1 MADAATIPDNLRAKA
16 QEKGWPDDLL
26 QQALAAGASPDQ
38 LISYMDRGITAEQA
52 RQVMAGQQGAAATAP
67 AATVP
72 AATAA
77 VVAAVTISDELRTA
91 AEKANWPLELVE
103 QAVGFGAAEADLIN
117 YMNMGVTADQ
127 AREFMQQQAGGGASP
142 FEPDLS
148 WMNVPTEWNT
158 RARPTKHGLTLDAI
172 NIGKY
177 GDVPDTWPFQTEM
190 PRGAVPIP
198 GVEGMGYS
206 IFEKQEVWSDACA
219 ALYEEAI
226 QRRWRPATDV
236 PWDTIQPLPDD
247 IERAICQ
254 ICTHISEKEQNEA
267 DILGR
272 WEPEISYGY
281 HEVKLYLATTIF
293 ENARA
298 VEVFR
303 KRALSNGGGLGV
315 QSSGW
320 GFRSIVDARN
330 FTEMTT
336 IQMVLHDSI
345 TLGQYAY
352 GEKYA
357 KNPAEKYIFGHSIQD
372 KARHIAYG
380 ITHLKYALLNR
391 PERREEIQ
399 RYLDKGETMLV
410 QDDRK
415 DPSTREAFAIYFAG
429 GKDNIAEGLR
439 IYDEMRSRALRQY
452 LARLKWATL
461 ERHDRLH
468 PDLKAVLEAG
478 S

>member
-1 MADAATIPDNLRAKA
+1 MPDAPPIPENLREKA
-16 QEKGWPDDLL
+16 QQHGWPDDLV
-26 QQALAAGASPDQ
+26 QQALAAGAGPDQ
-38 LISYMDRGITAEQA
+38 LISYMERGITAEQA
-52 RQVMAGQQGAAATAP
+52 RQVMSGQGAPASAAAP
-67 AATVP
+67 QSASAPTTTV
-72 AATAA
+72 
-77 VVAAVTISDELRTA
+77 VLSDEIRAA
-91 AEKANWPLELVE
+91 AERAQWPLDLVE
-103 QAVGFGAAEADLIN
+103 QALSLGGSEADIMN
-117 YMNMGVTADQ
+117 YMNMGVTAEQ
-127 AREFMQQQAGGGASP
+127 ARQFIAQQAGGAA
-142 FEPDLS
+142 FEVDLS
-148 WMNVPTEWNT
+148 WMDVPTEWNT
-158 RARPTKHGLTLDAI
+158 RAKPTKHGLTLDAI

-177 GDVPDTWPFQTEM
+177 GEVPDTWPFQTEM
-190 PRGAVPIP
+190 PRGAVPIA

-219 ALYEEAI
+219 PLYEEAI

-236 PWDTIQPLPDD
+236 PWDSIQPLPEDL
-247 IERAICQ
+247 ERAICQ
-254 ICTHISEKEQNEA
+254 ICTHISEKEQLEA

-336 IQMVLHDSI
+336 IQMVLQDSI
-345 TLGQYAY
+345 TLTQYAY
-352 GEKYA
+352 GYA
-357 KNPAEKYIFGHSIQD
+357 HARNAAEAHIFAHCLQD

-391 PERREEIQ
+391 PERREEFQ

-415 DPSTREAFAIYFAG
+415 DPSVRESFAIYFGG
-429 GKDNIAEGLR
+429 GKDGIAEGLR
-439 IYDEMRSRALRQY
+439 TYDEMRRRALRQY

-461 ERHDRLH
+461 DRTERLH
-468 PDLKAVLEAG
+468 PDLRATLAAG
-478 S
+478 Q

>member
-1 MADAATIPDNLRAKA
+1 MANETIAIPDDLRAKA
-16 QEKGWPDDLL
+16 KDKGWPDDLVQHALAAGATAPQIIGYMDQGVTADQARQFLAAQAGGGPEPSADL
-26 QQALAAGASPDQ
+26 QAKAEQVGWPMDLVRQALAAGA
-38 LISYMDRGITAEQA
+38 G
-52 RQVMAGQQGAAATAP
+52 
-67 AATVP
+67 
-72 AATAA
+72 
-77 VVAAVTISDELRTA
+77 
-91 AEKANWPLELVE
+91 
-103 QAVGFGAAEADLIN
+103 EADLIRF
-117 YMNMGVTADQ
+117 MDMGITADQ
-127 AREFMQQQAGGGASP
+127 AREFMAQGGGGAQP
-142 FEPDLS
+142 EFDLS

-158 RARPTKHGLTLDAI
+158 RAKPTRHGLTLEAI

-177 GDVPDTWPFQTEM
+177 GEIPDVWEYQTEM

-206 IFEKQEVWSDACA
+206 IYQKQEVWSDACA
-219 ALYEEAI
+219 RLYEEAI

-247 IERAICQ
+247 LERAIDQ
-254 ICTHISEKEQNEA
+254 VCTHISEKEQMEA
-267 DILGR
+267 DVLGR

-303 KRALSNGGGLGV
+303 KRALSNGGGLGL
-315 QSSGW
+315 QSPGW

-330 FTEMTT
+330 FTEMVS
-336 IQMVLHDSI
+336 IQMVLQD
-345 TLGQYAY
+345 TLTLAQYQY

-357 KNPAEKYIFGHSIQD
+357 TNPAEKFIFTHALQD
-372 KARHIAYG
+372 KARHVAYG
-380 ITHLKYALLNR
+380 ITHLKYVLLNR
-391 PERREEIQ
+391 AERREEIQ
-399 RYLDKGETMLV
+399 RYLDKGEGMLL

-415 DPSTREAFAIYFAG
+415 DPATREAFAIFFAG
-429 GKDNIAEGLR
+429 GKDRIQDGLK
-439 IYDEMRSRALRQY
+439 IVDQMRKRHVEQY

-461 ERHDRLH
+461 DRADRLA
-468 PDLKAVLEAG
+468 PGLRAYIE